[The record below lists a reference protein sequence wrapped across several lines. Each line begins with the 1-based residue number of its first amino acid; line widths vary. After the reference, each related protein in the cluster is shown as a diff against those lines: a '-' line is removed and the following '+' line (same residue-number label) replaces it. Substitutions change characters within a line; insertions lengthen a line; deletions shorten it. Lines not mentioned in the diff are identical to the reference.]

1 MAPVIEIPPV
11 IYSWCAL
18 VKHRD
23 YYHLQITAAVSSKAA
38 DDLTQSEKRIAKKAK
53 LMKMVLK

>member
-1 MAPVIEIPPV
+1 MIDIPPV